1 MPTATADSVVAMFL
15 LVQGGV
21 GDESASLDKGEHYDF
36 TTNASTPVLIYSL
49 QPAVVSLVTPSGHTS
64 GTHADPTRTHIVHA
78 RTYAR
83 AHTHVH
89 THARA
94 HAHICARA
102 RAHTHTHTHVH
113 APFGD

>member
-49 QPAVVSLVTPSGHTS
+49 QPAVVSLVTPSGHT
-64 GTHADPTRTHIVHA
+64 HA
-78 RTYAR
+78 RR
-83 AHTHVH
+83 PN
-89 THARA
+89 
-94 HAHICARA
+94 
-102 RAHTHTHTHVH
+102 THTHTDTRTH
-113 APFGD
+113 ACTHTNARTLAHARAPTQIHTHTGYDFLGAKNFNVKPC

>member
-49 QPAVVSLVTPSGHTS
+49 QPAVVSLVTPSGHTHARRPN
-64 GTHADPTRTHIVHA
+64 THTLTHA
-78 RTYAR
+78 RT
-83 AHTHVH
+83 
-89 THARA
+89 HARTHSYTWSVA
-94 HAHICARA
+94 HFANHSLPPIYTA
-102 RAHTHTHTHVH
+102 VGVS
-113 APFGD
+113 PSV